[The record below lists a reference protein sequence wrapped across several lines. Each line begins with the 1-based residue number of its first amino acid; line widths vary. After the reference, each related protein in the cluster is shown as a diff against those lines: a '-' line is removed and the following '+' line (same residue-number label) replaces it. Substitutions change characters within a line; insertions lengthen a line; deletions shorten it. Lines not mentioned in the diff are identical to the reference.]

1 VVSWLGG
8 RSVLARR
15 GACCPKVDAKCQM
28 PGDGEVGEVV
38 LMWYLGLEA
47 AASWHEGV
55 RAAPKLMPNAKCLVM
70 VRLEK

>member
-1 VVSWLGG
+1 
-8 RSVLARR
+8 
-15 GACCPKVDAKCQM
+15 M